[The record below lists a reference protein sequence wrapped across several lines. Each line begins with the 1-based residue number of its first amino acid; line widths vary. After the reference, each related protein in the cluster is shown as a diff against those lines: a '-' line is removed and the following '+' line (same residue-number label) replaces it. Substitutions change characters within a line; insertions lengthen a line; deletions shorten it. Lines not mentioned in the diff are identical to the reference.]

1 MKTDKILSCLGGA
14 VVAFLLAM
22 GAAGSVATGFG
33 MGMGS
38 ELPVIL
44 GAAAVFFAVCFGLF
58 GGAGLAFGV
67 LALAGGYL
75 WRTGELLLQMKSFLY
90 RITSCYDVAYGW
102 GVLSWS
108 DRNLSSVP
116 KTIPLALI
124 GCLIALVVAWTICRR
139 RRAWLAAVLSVLP
152 MAACVVVT
160 DTVPDTRYL
169 FLYLLGMILLLMGQ
183 TVRRKNP
190 AEGNRLMLMLAA
202 PTALAVALL
211 FWLVPKERYT
221 PPDDT
226 GEETILSWINIV
238 RESDV
243 EENVTSWLT
252 ELFATVSPDSLDL
265 KQTGPRTKETNK
277 VMEVVAAQTGPLY
290 LRGKAYDTYD
300 GASWGASRGNWEEQF
315 SFAPVHYALQV
326 SYRTVGTVQITTR
339 GVHDVLYFPYNPGEM
354 SNVKQGSVI
363 NKDDVVTYSMVQ
375 LDNVLPNT
383 DQVISGAALQ
393 REMNRYL
400 KLPAATRER
409 ARAYLAAYIDGLP
422 VDEMDA
428 RTYKRLAEEIGALVA
443 SSAVY
448 DLNTPRMPDGEGDFA
463 MWFLEESDTGYCVHF
478 ATAAA
483 VLLRAAGI
491 PARYV
496 TGYLLNGVKGTE
508 VTVQGGDAHAWV
520 EYWHPAYGW
529 LKLEATPGSGSTG
542 LAGTG
547 DGTSNPSEPIQD
559 TEATRENPR
568 ESDPN
573 SGNQPGAASDP
584 TTPEKPKEDSVEA
597 VWLHRLLTWLLL
609 GMGILG
615 LAVGQWKL
623 RLLLKQKWLRRGDS
637 NAQALAR
644 WQELTRR
651 TALLREVPTERMRIL
666 AEKAKFSQHRIT
678 EEELAQLDQELE
690 LAEIRMRQRPL
701 LLRILYTVVFAAY

>member
-1 MKTDKILSCLGGA
+1 MKTDKILSCLWGA

-38 ELPVIL
+38 EMPVIL
-44 GAAAVFFAVCFGLF
+44 GTAAVFFAVCFGLF

-75 WRTGELLLQMKSFLY
+75 WRTGDLVLQMKSFLY

-124 GCLIALVVAWTICRR
+124 GCLIALTVAWTICRR
-139 RRAWLAAVLSVLP
+139 RRTWLAVALSILP

-183 TVRRKNP
+183 TVRRQSP
-190 AEGNRLMLMLAA
+190 PEGNRLMLMLVIPA
-202 PTALAVALL
+202 ALAAALL
-211 FWLVPKERYT
+211 FWLVPREKYT
-221 PPDDT
+221 PPDDS
-226 GEETILSWINIV
+226 GEEAILRWINMV
-238 RESDV
+238 QESDV
-243 EENVTSWLT
+243 EENVTGWFT
-252 ELFATVSPDSLDL
+252 ELFATVSPDNLDL
-265 KQTGPRTKETNK
+265 KQTGPRIKETNK

-300 GASWGASRGNWEEQF
+300 GESWSASPGDWVEEF
-315 SFAPVHYALQV
+315 SFAPMYFDLHMTYEM
-326 SYRTVGTVQITTR
+326 VGTVHITTR
-339 GVHDVLYFPYNPGEM
+339 GVHDVLYFPYNP
-354 SNVKQGSVI
+354 SNVPHLERGSVI
-363 NKDDVVTYSMVQ
+363 NKDDVVTYSMIQ
-375 LDNVLPNT
+375 LDTKLPE
-383 DQVISGAALQ
+383 SGEPLFLSLLQ
-393 REMNRYL
+393 AEMKQYL
-400 KLPAATRER
+400 NLPAATRER
-409 ARAYLAAYIDGLP
+409 AQAYLTAYMDELPYDG
-422 VDEMDA
+422 VDTQ
-428 RTYKRLAEEIGALVA
+428 TYTELAEKIGMLV
-443 SSAVY
+443 SDSAVY
-448 DLNTPRMPDGEGDFA
+448 NLNTARMPDGETDFA
-463 MWFLEESDTGYCVHF
+463 MWFLEKSDTGYCVHF

-508 VTVQGGDAHAWV
+508 VTVLGGDAHAWV

-529 LKLEATPGSGSTG
+529 LKLEATPGGGTTG
-542 LAGTG
+542 LTG
-547 DGTSNPSEPIQD
+547 SEDGTTNPSESTRN
-559 TEATRENPR
+559 TEATQGNHQ
-568 ESDPN
+568 ESDPGGE
-573 SGNQPGAASDP
+573 SRPGSPSDP
-584 TTPEKPKEDSVEA
+584 ATSEKPQEDA
-597 VWLHRLLTWLLL
+597 ADLTWLSKLLTRLLL
-609 GMGILG
+609 GIAILG
-615 LAVGQWKL
+615 LLVGQWKL
-623 RLLLKQKWLRRGDS
+623 RLLLKQRRLKRGDS

-644 WQELTRR
+644 WRELTRR
-651 TALLREVPTERMRIL
+651 TALLREVPTERTRTL

-701 LLRILYTVVFAAY
+701 LLRLLYTVVFAAY